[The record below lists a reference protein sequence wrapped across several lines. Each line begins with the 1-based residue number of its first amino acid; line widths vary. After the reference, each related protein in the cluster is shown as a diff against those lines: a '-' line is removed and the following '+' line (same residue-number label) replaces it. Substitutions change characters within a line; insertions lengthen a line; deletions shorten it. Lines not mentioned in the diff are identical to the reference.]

1 MKRRAIAAVLIGT
14 ALLSGACGCSLS
26 DISKDNMLRPPKT
39 MGDEAE
45 IERLI
50 ASHAKGG
57 YTLKYPKSGSNRSA
71 ILMHDL
77 DGDSH
82 NEAVAF
88 FRDKDGSTGVHMLVM
103 ADNSGKW
110 EVTGD
115 VITETTDVDCVDF
128 ADVTG
133 DATQEILAGYATYT
147 AGMNFLSVYAYSDG
161 KITNIDAGQ
170 NYSAFYCGSLDSDS
184 RAKVFTLSLFTTEN
198 EARATL
204 LEYDE
209 SQNALVSQATVPMD
223 GGVTGYRSVAFSN
236 LDDSV
241 KGLVV
246 DGLLAGGDMNT
257 QVLYYDEAQNRLRN
271 PLHTDKES
279 NPTQRSS
286 TVVCANAGTDM
297 KYEIPTVTS
306 LPFNGK
312 SGANSA
318 ADELIWNRFDV
329 RTASLVPVTRTAANY
344 SYGYTVRLPESWV
357 EGSFTV
363 LLNENDSQMS
373 FCEWNGDSPGVR
385 LFDVTVFKSSDWE
398 QGKDTDG
405 YSLIYKDN
413 RFAFAFVNHHPDS
426 AMALGDNEI
435 KTAFSLLGKGN
446 AANGK
451 S

>member
-71 ILMHDL
+71 IIMHDL

-147 AGMNFLSVYAYSDG
+147 AGMN
-161 KITNIDAGQ
+161 
-170 NYSAFYCGSLDSDS
+170 
-184 RAKVFTLSLFTTEN
+184 VFTLSLFTTEN

-426 AMALGDNEI
+426 AMALGDDEI